1 MIPKIVEARYVQDY
15 TVYIR
20 FDDGVEGYV
29 DLQNELYGNMFEPLK
44 KLDFFKQFSIH
55 PEFCTLCWPNGTDI
69 APEFLYEHIRV
80 PAQESP

>member
-20 FDDGVEGYV
+20 FADDVEGYV
-29 DLQNELYGNMFEPLK
+29 DLQNELYGPMFEPLK
-44 KLDFFKQFSIH
+44 KIEFFKQLFIH

-80 PAQESP
+80 PA

>member
-20 FDDGVEGYV
+20 FVDGVEGYV
-29 DLQNELYGNMFEPLK
+29 DLQNELYGPMFEPLK
-44 KLDFFKQFSIH
+44 KLEFFKQFSIH

-80 PAQESP
+80 PA